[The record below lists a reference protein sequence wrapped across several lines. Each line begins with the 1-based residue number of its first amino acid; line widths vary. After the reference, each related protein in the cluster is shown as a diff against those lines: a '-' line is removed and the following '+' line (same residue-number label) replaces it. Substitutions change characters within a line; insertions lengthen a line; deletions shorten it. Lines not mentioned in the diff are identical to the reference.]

1 MELAHVGVAALV
13 LEEVQGWVGQE
24 GEECICPQCGIA
36 VPHEA
41 GIPCF
46 YKICPKCGAKMVRK

>member
-1 MELAHVGVAALV
+1 M
-13 LEEVQGWVGQE
+13 
-24 GEECICPQCGIA
+24 A